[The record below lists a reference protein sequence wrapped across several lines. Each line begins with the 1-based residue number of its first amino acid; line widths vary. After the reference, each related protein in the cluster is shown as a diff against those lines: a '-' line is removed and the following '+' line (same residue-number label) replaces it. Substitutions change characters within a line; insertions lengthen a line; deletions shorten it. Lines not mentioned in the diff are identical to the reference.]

1 MLQSLCNLIVM
12 KRFIFVTGNQN
23 KAKELENYLGVT
35 VTCQKLDLPEI
46 QSLDLEEVAIAKAKK
61 AYEII
66 KTPVLIEDTALTFKA
81 MGKLPGPFIKYFLES
96 LQNEGMTN
104 LLNNY
109 KNREATATTCFAL
122 AEENEVIT
130 FVGEVS
136 GVIASQPRGDEG
148 FGWDAIFIPDGS
160 SKTWAEMNLD
170 EKQQNSMRSLALNK
184 LKRFL
189 V

>member
-1 MLQSLCNLIVM
+1 M
-12 KRFIFVTGNQN
+12 
-23 KAKELENYLGVT
+23 
-35 VTCQKLDLPEI
+35 
-46 QSLDLEEVAIAKAKK
+46 
-61 AYEII
+61 
-66 KTPVLIEDTALTFKA
+66 
-81 MGKLPGPFIKYFLES
+81 
-96 LQNEGMTN
+96 
-104 LLNNY
+104 
-109 KNREATATTCFAL
+109 
-122 AEENEVIT
+122 
-130 FVGEVS
+130 GEVS